1 MMQTLD
7 GLNHELQ
14 VLKQRTLR
22 IENRVKELR
31 CPGPTPLEMMTGGS
45 TVLNRDATMSSQVL
59 NNQSSHPPMMR
70 GDVSTTASTSSAQR

>member
-1 MMQTLD
+1 MLQTLD
-7 GLNHELQ
+7 GLTLELQ

-45 TVLNRDATMSSQVL
+45 AVLNREGSGSSQRGADM
-59 NNQSSHPPMMR
+59 NISPSSE
-70 GDVSTTASTSSAQR
+70 QR

>member
-7 GLNHELQ
+7 GLTQELQ

-45 TVLNRDATMSSQVL
+45 AVLNREGSSGFVREA
-59 NNQSSHPPMMR
+59 SGISPS
-70 GDVSTTASTSSAQR
+70 GDQRF